1 MAPVFELLPLEDE
14 DVGWG
19 DDEGEE
25 GEGETEGNI
34 VGFGDVVP
42 VGPGPMVALVVFE
55 APINAPGPISGL
67 SKRCTCEGAK
77 EKTKIRI
84 SYHQYPS
91 P

>member
-1 MAPVFELLPLEDE
+1 M
-14 DVGWG
+14 GWG

-25 GEGETEGNI
+25 GEGVTVGNT
-34 VGFGDVVP
+34 VGFGEVGP

-55 APINAPGPISGL
+55 SPINVPGPISGP
-67 SKRCTCEGAK
+67 SKRCTREGAK
-77 EKTKIRI
+77 ENTKIRI